1 MYIRVDLF
9 PMAKIAV
16 IGHVAIDKIID
27 HDGERTQ
34 LGGPPTYISAAFGV
48 LGNDIHPRTKIG
60 EDMPRDLL
68 LQLDELGINARGM
81 VAEGAETTRFVLDYT
96 KTNRGLGVE
105 SVCEDIGPDD
115 IVDLPDAA
123 LITPIIGELKEDAI
137 DAIHSDVLALD
148 PQGFLRAPQDDGSIK
163 LQPWRDNRLMG
174 RVSVIKA
181 STEEL
186 TLITGEADPRRG
198 LERVMK
204 LGAGVA
210 VATLGRGGSL
220 VSAGGRHLMVP
231 AYESDSQ
238 DLTGAG
244 DVFLGAFMSEY
255 LRGEDLAWCACMGSA
270 MASLVV
276 ETFGARIE
284 ASKREASRRAEE
296 LVDSVARV

>member
-1 MYIRVDLF
+1 
-9 PMAKIAV
+9 MAKIAV

-27 HDGERTQ
+27 HNGERTQ
-34 LGGPPTYISAAFGV
+34 IGGPPTYISAAFGV
-48 LGNDIHPRTKIG
+48 LGYDIRPISKVG

-68 LQLDELGINARGM
+68 HRLDELGINAQEM
-81 VAEGAETTRFVLDYT
+81 VVEGAETTRFVLDYT
-96 KTNRGLGVE
+96 KTNRDLSVE

-148 PQGFLRAPQDDGSIK
+148 PQGFLRALQYDGSIK
-163 LQPWRDNRLMG
+163 LQPWRDKRLIG
-174 RVSVIKA
+174 RISVMKA

-186 TLITGEADPRRG
+186 TLITGETDPRRG

-204 LGAGVA
+204 LGAGVT
-210 VATLGRGGSL
+210 VATLGREGSL
-220 VSAGGRHLMVP
+220 VSVGDRHLKVP

-244 DVFLGAFMSEY
+244 DVFLGAFISEY
-255 LRGEDLAWCACMGSA
+255 LEGEDLVWCACMGSA
-270 MASLVV
+270 MASFVV

-284 ASKREASRRAEE
+284 ASKREASQRAEE
-296 LVDSVARV
+296 LVNRVVKV